1 MSETETSA
9 MLDES
14 LTMDGVMENVVAP
27 AMRTDILGVRI
38 NAFGMKEAVRMC
50 DELIRADGR
59 GYVCVTD
66 VHGVIE
72 AQDDPAFCEILNN
85 SYMTTPDGMPLVWAG
100 HLQGHSGMQRVYGP
114 DLLMAL
120 CGVSAERG
128 YRHFFYGGK
137 PGVAEQL
144 VSVLKSKFP
153 GLKVTG
159 IYVPPFRPLTAAEE
173 RELEDTVAA
182 ANPDIFW
189 VGLGLPK
196 QERFMAQ
203 YCGKLDAKLMIG
215 VGAAFDIHAGL
226 VKEAPQWLKRA
237 GLQWLHRLCQEP
249 RRLWKRYMNCVPRF
263 LWGMSLQLLRETMR
277 SERA

>member
-1 MSETETSA
+1 MSGTVQTNLVAETEA
-9 MLDES
+9 
-14 LTMDGVMENVVAP
+14 VPRAP
-27 AMRTDILGVRI
+27 RTDILGVQVNVI
-38 NAFGMKEAVRMC
+38 NMEDALRLS

-72 AQDDPAFCEILNN
+72 AQDDSAFRAILNN
-85 SYMTTPDGMPLVWAG
+85 SYMTTPDGMPLVWTG
-100 HLQGHSGMQRVYGP
+100 RLQGHARMQRVYGP

-120 CGVSAERG
+120 CSVSVARG

-137 PGVAEQL
+137 PGVAERL
-144 VSVLKSKFP
+144 VEVLKTKFP
-153 GLKVTG
+153 GLDVAG
-159 IYVPPFRPLTAAEE
+159 VYVPPFRALTVDEE
-173 RELEDTVAA
+173 RDLRETLAA
-182 ANPDIFW
+182 AKPDIFW

-203 YCGKLDAKLMIG
+203 YCGTLDAKLMIG

-226 VKEAPQWLKRA
+226 VKEAPQWLKKA

-249 RRLWKRYMNCVPRF
+249 RRLWRRYTTCVPRF
-263 LWGMSLQLLRETMR
+263 LWGMSWQLVRHGAGQRQLPIGG
-277 SERA
+277 